1 MAGSG
6 GKSMGAYDYLI
17 KLMLIGDSGVGKSS
31 LLLRFSDDSFDMN
44 CTPTIGIDF
53 KLRTIELDSKKI
65 KLQLL
70 DTAGQERF
78 KTITTAHYRNAMG
91 ILLVYDITN
100 DQSFRNI
107 EEWLKNIEKHTSQPV
122 NKILVGNK
130 TDLAAQRKVSTEDG
144 KKLAEQL
151 DMAFYETSAK
161 DKTMVDE
168 AFFALTRDIK
178 SRLGEHSGPT
188 RNAGTVQVNKNDES
202 SSTKKKG
209 GCGGCA

>member
-1 MAGSG
+1 
-6 GKSMGAYDYLI
+6 MGAYDYLI

-53 KLRTIELDSKKI
+53 KLRTIELDAKKI

-100 DQSFRNI
+100 DQSFHNI
-107 EEWLKNIEKHTSQPV
+107 QEWLKNIEKHTSQPV

-144 KKLAEQL
+144 RAMAETL

-161 DKTMVDE
+161 DKSMVDE

-178 SRLGEHSGPT
+178 ARLGENSGPSRQT
-188 RNAGTVQVNKNDES
+188 GTVQVSKTDDNSKS
-202 SSTKKKG
+202 SKKS
-209 GCGGCA
+209 GCSGCA

>member
-1 MAGSG
+1 MASQA

-53 KLRTIELDSKKI
+53 KLRTIELDNKKI

-100 DQSFRNI
+100 ETSFRNI
-107 EEWLKNIEKHTSQPV
+107 EEWLKNIEKYTSQPV
-122 NKILVGNK
+122 NKILIGNK
-130 TDLAAQRKVSTEDG
+130 ADLSAQRKVTAEEG
-144 KKLAEQL
+144 KKLADQL
-151 DMAFYETSAK
+151 GMEFFETSAK
-161 DKTMVDE
+161 DKDKVEE

-178 SRLGEHSGPT
+178 KRLGEHSGPSKPT
-188 RNAGTVQVNKNDES
+188 GSIQLSKQDDSKKEQ
-202 SSTKKKG
+202 KKK
-209 GCGGCA
+209 CC

>member
-1 MAGSG
+1 MAGA

-91 ILLVYDITN
+91 ILLVYDVTN
-100 DQSFRNI
+100 EQSFNNI
-107 EEWLKNIEKHTSQPV
+107 KEWLKNIEKHTSQPV
-122 NKILVGNK
+122 DKILVGNK
-130 TDLAAQRKVSTEDG
+130 TDLATQRKVSTADG
-144 KKLAEQL
+144 QKLAQEL
-151 DMAFYETSAK
+151 VMEFFETSAK
-161 DKTMVDE
+161 DKTQVEE
-168 AFFALTRDIK
+168 AFYALTRSIK
-178 SRLGEHSGPT
+178 KRLGENSGPT
-188 RNAGTVQVNKNDES
+188 RSTGTVQV
-202 SSTKKKG
+202 TKSEDGAAKPKKG
-209 GCGGCA
+209 GCGCA

>member
-1 MAGSG
+1 MAAN
-6 GKSMGAYDYLI
+6 KSAPAYDYLI

-53 KLRTIELDSKKI
+53 KLRTIELDNKKI

-100 DQSFRNI
+100 EQSFKNI

-122 NKILVGNK
+122 NKILIGNK
-130 TDLAAQRKVSTEDG
+130 TDLGSQRKVSTEDG
-144 KKLAEQL
+144 KKLAEKL
-151 DMAFYETSAK
+151 NMAFYETSAK

-178 SRLGEHSGPT
+178 KRLGESSGSASASKQPT
-188 RNAGTVQVNKNDES
+188 GPITVGGGDDA
-202 SSTKKKG
+202 KKKE
-209 GCGGCA
+209 GCGC

>member
-1 MAGSG
+1 MAGAG
-6 GKSMGAYDYLI
+6 GKSMGSYDYLI

-53 KLRTIELDSKKI
+53 KLRTIELDGKKI

-100 DQSFRNI
+100 EQSFKNI

-122 NKILVGNK
+122 NKILIGNK
-130 TDLAAQRKVSTEDG
+130 TDLGAQRKVSTEEG
-144 KKLAEQL
+144 RKLAEQL
-151 DMAFYETSAK
+151 NMAFYETSAK
-161 DKTMVDE
+161 DKSMVDE

-178 SRLGEHSGPT
+178 KRLGEHPGP
-188 RNAGTVQVNKNDES
+188 NKSSGTVQVSKQEES
-202 SSTKKKG
+202 SSAGKKKS
-209 GCGGCA
+209 CGGCA

>member
-1 MAGSG
+1 MAGAG

-53 KLRTIELDSKKI
+53 KLRTIELDGKKI

-91 ILLVYDITN
+91 ILLVYDVTN
-100 DQSFRNI
+100 EQSFKNI
-107 EEWLKNIEKHTSQPV
+107 EDWLKNIDKHTSQPV
-122 NKILVGNK
+122 NKILIGNK
-130 TDLAAQRKVSTEDG
+130 MDLASQRKVSTEEG
-144 KKLAEQL
+144 KKLAERL
-151 DMAFYETSAK
+151 NMAFFETSAK
-161 DKTMVDE
+161 EKSCVDE

-178 SRLGEHSGPT
+178 KRLGESGGGGGGSRPM
-188 RNAGTVQVNKNDES
+188 GTVQVGDAADD
-202 SSTKKKG
+202 KKKSG
-209 GCGGCA
+209 GCDC

>member
-1 MAGSG
+1 MAGSAGKG
-6 GKSMGAYDYLI
+6 GNSYDYLI

-53 KLRTIELDSKKI
+53 KLRTIELDQKKI

-100 DQSFRNI
+100 EQSFKNI

-122 NKILVGNK
+122 NKILIGNK
-130 TDLAAQRKVSTEDG
+130 TDLSAQRKVSTEEG
-144 KKLAEQL
+144 KKLAERL
-151 DMAFYETSAK
+151 KMDFFETSAK
-161 DKTMVDE
+161 DKSMVDDS
-168 AFFALTRDIK
+168 FFALTRDIK
-178 SRLGEHSGPT
+178 KRLGEHSGPSKPS
-188 RNAGTVQVNKNDES
+188 GTVLVSKPDDKPD
-202 SSTKKKG
+202 KKSK
-209 GCGGCA
+209 CC

>member
-1 MAGSG
+1 MAGAG

-53 KLRTIELDSKKI
+53 KLRTIELDGKKI

-91 ILLVYDITN
+91 ILLVYDVTN
-100 DQSFRNI
+100 EQSFKNI
-107 EEWLKNIEKHTSQPV
+107 EDWLKNIDKHTSQPV
-122 NKILVGNK
+122 NKILIGNK
-130 TDLAAQRKVSTEDG
+130 MDLAAQRKISTDEG
-144 KKLAEQL
+144 RKLAERL
-151 DMAFYETSAK
+151 NMAFYETSAK
-161 DKTMVDE
+161 DKSCVDE

-178 SRLGEHSGPT
+178 KRLGEHGGTGGGGGRPQ
-188 RNAGTVQVNKNDES
+188 GTVQVGQDTS
-202 SSTKKKG
+202 AASTKKG
-209 GCGGCA
+209 GCC